1 MTQIPVYYSD
11 RLGSFDFGPEHP
23 FRGSRFKKFIKLL
36 DKAEILHKCN
46 LISPIQAIDDDLLL
60 AHNLDYLNLV
70 AKLRETGGWLTMDT
84 PVTAGSNDAQRLVSG
99 SGLQACKLL
108 LDGNEKIAHTFGGLH
123 HAGADYGEGF
133 CHYNDVAIAAKSL
146 TERRGLERVM
156 IVDTDA
162 HQGNGTM
169 DIFYHDPQVLFIS
182 IHQDPHTLYPGKGFV
197 WETGSDE
204 GEGFTVNI
212 PMPPFS
218 GNKQYARAI
227 NEIINPIAREFKPQF
242 CIRNG
247 GSDPF
252 YADELTMLG
261 LDYDGLY
268 MVSNMVRE
276 IAMETSGNLLDMML
290 SGYGDLVIYGWLA
303 QFCGVNNLDVNYKSF
318 SPPPPHRHSSSSE
331 NTLDRATESMLTA
344 LKRELGQYWTCF

>member
-1 MTQIPVYYSD
+1 M
-11 RLGSFDFGPEHP
+11 
-23 FRGSRFKKFIKLL
+23 
-36 DKAEILHKCN
+36 HKCN

-204 GEGFTVNI
+204 GEGVTVNI

-303 QFCGVNNLDVNYKSF
+303 QFCGVNNLDVTYKSF